1 MKNVELLSTEI
12 QLIIFLP
19 GKIFNVIMSLFIH
32 LGPVV
37 QSIVYYY
44 LGQTLS
50 GANTKSVRGCILLS
64 GANTIW
70 CKH

>member
-19 GKIFNVIMSLFIH
+19 RKIFNVIMSLFIH

-44 LGQTLS
+44 LG
-50 GANTKSVRGCILLS
+50 
-64 GANTIW
+64 ANTI
-70 CKH
+70 